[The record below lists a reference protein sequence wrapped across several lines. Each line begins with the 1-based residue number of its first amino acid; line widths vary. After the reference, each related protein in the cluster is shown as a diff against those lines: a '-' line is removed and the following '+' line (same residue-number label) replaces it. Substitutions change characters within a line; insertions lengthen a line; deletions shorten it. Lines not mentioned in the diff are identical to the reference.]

1 MDKGVKKKKAQRQP
15 SPFGRHRRRGG
26 GARLTL
32 SEGVGLRA
40 DLRLRRLRALLPQ
53 ATRQVRPQGGFG
65 ATRLPCRP
73 SPRRPCFGRHG
84 CRGGGARLTLSDG
97 AGLRADLRLRRLR
110 ALLPQA
116 TLQVRPQGA
125 SGANAPPASL
135 LPLSLGGCTVVH
147 PYKRLITIEI
157 STFVVMLSRFLLGL
171 LPRSSRHGDV
181 HPARSAQSRVA
192 AHPVW

>member
-1 MDKGVKKKKAQRQP
+1 MGLALTCGCGGYARSCRRLPVRFAPKG
-15 SPFGRHRRRGG
+15 FGRYAPPMPPIPSSPLLWA
-26 GARLTL
+26 ARV
-32 SEGVGLRA
+32 SRW
-40 DLRLRRLRALLPQ
+40 
-53 ATRQVRPQGGFG
+53 
-65 ATRLPCRP
+65 
-73 SPRRPCFGRHG
+73 
-84 CRGGGARLTLSDG
+84 GARLTLSDG

-192 AHPVW
+192 AHLFGSHGQERA

>member
-1 MDKGVKKKKAQRQP
+1 MARDSALTCGC
-15 SPFGRHRRRGG
+15 GG
-26 GARLTL
+26 YAR
-32 SEGVGLRA
+32 SC
-40 DLRLRRLRALLPQ
+40 RRLP
-53 ATRQVRPQGGFG
+53 VRFAPK
-65 ATRLPCRP
+65 
-73 SPRRPCFGRHG
+73 
-84 CRGGGARLTLSDG
+84 
-97 AGLRADLRLRRLR
+97 
-110 ALLPQA
+110 
-116 TLQVRPQGA
+116 GA

-192 AHPVW
+192 AHLFGSHGQERA